1 MTRPPR
7 IERVHIEGFRSLA
20 DVTLAPGPGVTVL
33 IGPNGAGKSNVIRF
47 FDMLSWMLRSRRLSE
62 FVARQGGADDQLFGG
77 SKLTPQ
83 LRAEISVRTDV
94 GINEYEFTLT
104 RGHPDRFLF
113 TDERY
118 RFSRQ
123 DLDST
128 ASWSTLDAGDSEARL
143 VEAAQSSGYGGH
155 QKTARVVTRLLRDIA
170 PYQFHDTSESSVFK
184 QLWDVSDVLRLRS
197 NGGNLAPVL
206 YHLEREHLSVY
217 EQICRYIKWILPVF
231 DRFDLEEERGRV
243 FLRWMATNR
252 DRSIGAHLTSD
263 GSLRFFALVTLLNLP
278 EEMLPSV
285 VLFDEPE
292 LGLHPEA
299 VALVGGM
306 IRSVAHDRQVI
317 VATQSP
323 LLVDEF
329 GLNEIQ
335 VLELR
340 DGRTEIKT
348 LNPEEYGEWVEND
361 YTNGQLWRKNLL
373 GGNP

>member
-7 IERVHIEGFRSLA
+7 IESVRIEGFRSLA
-20 DVTLAPGPGVTVL
+20 EATLAPGPGVTVL

-47 FDMLSWMLRSRRLSE
+47 FEMLSWMLRSRRLTE

-77 SKLTPQ
+77 SKITPQ
-83 LRAEISVRTDV
+83 LSAEVAVRTDV
-94 GINEYEFTLT
+94 GINEYGFTLA
-104 RGHPDRFLF
+104 RAHPDRFLF
-113 TDERY
+113 TDERF

-128 ASWSTLDAGDSEARL
+128 APWSHLDSGDGESRL
-143 VEAAQSSGYGGH
+143 VEAAQSPEYGGR
-155 QKTARVVTRLLRDIA
+155 QKTAKVVMRLLRDIA

-184 QLWDVSDVLRLRS
+184 QKWDASDALRLRS
-197 NGGNLAPVL
+197 SGGNLAPVL
-206 YHLEREHLSVY
+206 YRLEREHSSVY

-231 DRFDLEEERGRV
+231 DRFDLEEETGRV
-243 FLRWMATNR
+243 YLRWKATNR
-252 DRSIGAHLTSD
+252 DRSMGAYLTSD

-306 IRSVAHDRQVI
+306 IRSMAHDRQII

-329 GLNEIQ
+329 GLDEIQ

-340 DGRTEIKT
+340 DGRTDIKT
-348 LNPEEYGEWVEND
+348 LNPGEYDEWVAND
-361 YTNGQLWRKNLL
+361 YTNGQLWQKNLL

>member
-1 MTRPPR
+1 M
-7 IERVHIEGFRSLA
+7 
-20 DVTLAPGPGVTVL
+20 L

-47 FDMLSWMLRSRRLSE
+47 FDMLSWMLRSRRLSV
-62 FVARQGGADDQLFGG
+62 FVGKHGGAEDQLFGG
-77 SKLTPQ
+77 SKITPQ
-83 LRAEISVRTDV
+83 ISAEVAVRTDV
-94 GINEYEFTLT
+94 GTNEYGFTLT
-104 RGHPDRFLF
+104 HAHPDRFLF
-113 TDERY
+113 ADERF

-123 DLDST
+123 DLGST
-128 ASWSTLDAGDSEARL
+128 ARWLHLDPGDSEARL
-143 VEAAQSSGYGGH
+143 VEAAQSPEYGGR
-155 QKTARVVTRLLRDIA
+155 QKTARVVTRLLRDIS

-184 QLWDVSDVLRLRS
+184 QKWDVSDALRLRS
-197 NGGNLAPVL
+197 SGGNLASVL
-206 YHLEREHLSVY
+206 YRLEREHLSVY

-231 DRFDLEEERGRV
+231 DRFDLEEEMGRV
-243 FLRWMATNR
+243 YLRWKATNR
-252 DRSIGAHLTSD
+252 DRSVGAHLTSD

-278 EEMLPSV
+278 EGMLPSV

-306 IRSVAHDRQVI
+306 IRSVAHDRQII

-329 GLNEIQ
+329 GLDEIQ

-340 DGRTEIKT
+340 DGRTEVKT
-348 LNPEEYGEWVEND
+348 LNPEEYDEWVEND
-361 YTNGQLWRKNLL
+361 YTNGQLWQKNLL

>member
-1 MTRPPR
+1 M
-7 IERVHIEGFRSLA
+7 
-20 DVTLAPGPGVTVL
+20 L

-47 FDMLSWMLRSRRLSE
+47 FDMLSWMLRSRRLTE

-77 SKLTPQ
+77 SKITPQ
-83 LRAEISVRTDV
+83 LSAEVAVRTDV
-94 GINEYEFTLT
+94 GINEYGFTLA
-104 RGHPDRFLF
+104 RAHPDRFLF
-113 TDERY
+113 TDERF

-128 ASWSTLDAGDSEARL
+128 APWNHLDAGDGESRL
-143 VEAAQSSGYGGH
+143 VEAAQSPEYGGR
-155 QKTARVVTRLLRDIA
+155 QKTAKVVMRLLRDIA

-184 QLWDVSDVLRLRS
+184 QKWDVSDALRLRS
-197 NGGNLAPVL
+197 SGGNLAPIL
-206 YHLEREHLSVY
+206 YRLEREYFSAY

-231 DRFDLEEERGRV
+231 DRFDLEEETGRV
-243 FLRWMATNR
+243 YLRWKATNR
-252 DRSIGAHLTSD
+252 DRSMGAYLTSD

-306 IRSVAHDRQVI
+306 IRSMAHDRQIV

-329 GLNEIQ
+329 GLDEIQ

-340 DGRTEIKT
+340 DGRTDIKT
-348 LNPEEYGEWVEND
+348 LNPGEYDEWVAND
-361 YTNGQLWRKNLL
+361 YTNGQLWQKNLL